1 MHKFIKVE
9 QCQEAFSRLGT
20 SWQQREVGG
29 GGVRLWRDKSPRSDW
44 STIQALS
51 LVDSQPHSW
60 LLDTAVWLI
69 KCFHCWLIVPI
80 IIWLIG
86 FRMAIVL
93 FVACSTRTNLGRFDC
108 SYDLDCCNL
117 LFFCFLCCIC
127 CFLKRR
133 LAAVKGQHCKCMLH
147 CYKVTFLGP
156 QHTVF
161 WPPCTPLTLSTAFTL

>member
-20 SWQQREVGG
+20 SWHQREVGG
-29 GGVRLWRDKSPRSDW
+29 GGVRLWRDKSLRSDW

-60 LLDTAVWLI
+60 LLDTAVWFI

-117 LFFCFLCCIC
+117 LFFCFLCCYC

-133 LAAVKGQHCKCMLH
+133 LAAAKGQHWYCMLQGNFSGTSAH
-147 CYKVTFLGP
+147 CVL
-156 QHTVF
+156 
-161 WPPCTPLTLSTAFTL
+161 L